1 MKKIYFFA
9 LAFLFLQNL
18 QAQYIDWKQKVSKE
32 VLSAAQHQPSDFII
46 AMAEQA
52 DVSDAYTLKTKNE
65 KGFFVFKK
73 LKETTERTQKNVIS
87 ILEKNN
93 STFRSY
99 LINNTL
105 WAVADLST
113 IEKIAL
119 LPEVKAILYN
129 PSIKGEEAMIAP
141 SETGG
146 QRTVEWSISHINADD
161 VWALPGNP
169 TGQSVVIAGEDTGYQ
184 WDHPALKTHYRGWNG
199 SVANHNFNWHDAIHA
214 IDVHNSGSN
223 PCGLNSTV
231 PCDDQQHGTHT
242 MGTMVGDDGAGNQI
256 GVAPG
261 AKWIGCRNMER
272 NWGTPATYTECFN
285 FFLAPTDLSNNN
297 PDVTKAPHVIN
308 NSWACPA
315 SEGCTDAASYA
326 AMEAAVNNLTAAGIV
341 VVVSAG
347 NSGSACSTIDSP
359 AAIFQNSFT
368 VGASNNLD
376 VIANF
381 SSRGPAILN
390 GINRRKPDV
399 TAPGVNIR
407 SCVPGNAYAS
417 GWNGTSM
424 AGPHVAGA
432 VALII
437 AAKPSW
443 AGNVAGITSV
453 LRTTAVQPTIS
464 FPPNCTTSTWS
475 ANWPNN
481 VYGDGRIDAL
491 AAVNAA
497 VLPIKLKVFR
507 GLVKENANQLLWITE
522 LEVNSDYFLV
532 EKSTDGVNF
541 SSIGKISTR
550 SKGLGEENYDFTDNT
565 IEKNINYYRLK
576 QVDKDG
582 SFEYSAII
590 VLKNVKKQTVKV
602 GPNPTKGLLS
612 VDLESNQDDIL
623 CLKVINISGQVIK
636 VLNINLLQGK
646 NYFSI
651 NLEDLPK
658 GAYNFLMESE
668 SKNIFY
674 NQLLVLSE

>member
-1 MKKIYFFA
+1 MKKIFLFSI
-9 LAFLFLQNL
+9 AFLFLQNL
-18 QAQYIDWKQKVSKE
+18 KAQYMDWEQKVSKS
-32 VLSAAQHQPSDFII
+32 VLLAAQNQKTDFII

-52 DVSDAYTLKTKNE
+52 DVSDAYTLKTKEE
-65 KGFFVFKK
+65 KGRFVFKK
-73 LKETTERTQKNVIS
+73 LQSIAEQTQKNVVF

-93 STFRSY
+93 CTFRSY

-105 WAVADLST
+105 WAIADLNT
-113 IEKIAL
+113 IKKIAL

-129 PSIKGEEAMIAP
+129 PSVKGEEAMIGA

-146 QRTVEWSISHINADD
+146 QRAVEWSIAHINADD
-161 VWALPGNP
+161 VWALAGNP
-169 TGQSVVIAGEDTGYQ
+169 TGQNVVIAGEDTGYQ

-199 SVANHNFNWHDAIHA
+199 ASANHNFNWHDAIHT
-214 IDVHNSGSN
+214 IDIHNSGSN
-223 PCGLNSTV
+223 PCGLNSIV

-285 FFLAPTDLSNNN
+285 FFLAPTDLSNAN
-297 PDVTKAPHVIN
+297 PDITKAPHVIN

-315 SEGCTDAASYA
+315 AEGCTDAASYA
-326 AMEAAVNNLTAAGIV
+326 AMETAVNNLTAAGIV

-347 NSGSACSTIDSP
+347 NSGSTCSTIDAP

-407 SCVPGNAYAS
+407 SCVPGNTYAS

-424 AGPHVAGA
+424 AGPHVAGT

-437 AAKPSW
+437 AAKPSM

-453 LRTTAVQPTIS
+453 LRTTAIRPSIS
-464 FPPNCTTSTWS
+464 FPPDCTTSMWA

-497 VLPIKLKVFR
+497 VLPIKLKEFR
-507 GLVKENANQLLWITE
+507 GLVKENSNQLFWITE
-522 LEVNSDYFLV
+522 LEVNSDYFLL

-541 SSIGKISTR
+541 SSVGKILTKGR
-550 SKGLGEENYDFTDNT
+550 GLGEERYDFTDKI
-565 IEKNINYYRLK
+565 IEKSINYYRLK

-582 SFEYSAII
+582 TFEYSNII
-590 VLKNVKKQTVKV
+590 VLKNVKTQTVKI
-602 GPNPTKGLLS
+602 GPNPTKGFFS
-612 VDLESNQDDIL
+612 VDLESEQDDIL
-623 CLKVINISGQVIK
+623 DLKIINISGQMIK
-636 VLNINLLQGK
+636 TLNVNVLQGK

-658 GAYNFLMESE
+658 GAYNFLIESE
-668 SKNIFY
+668 RKNFFY
-674 NQLLVLSE
+674 NQLLILSE